1 MRVAAEILPHPE
13 HRSGRFILALCG
25 GMFFAPKDDREHQSR
40 KSVSG
45 EAVENVTGLGGKK
58 IKLNRLTCRF
68 AGAAI
73 LLVSAWLLPGIP
85 AVAQTAVKVSLDTR
99 FEATAAPFLLALDKG
114 YYRDEKLDVAIEP
127 GTNPLEPITRVASGT
142 HDIGFADINAMIRH
156 RDQNPNGAGKAVF
169 MVYNRHPYA
178 IIARK
183 SRGIEVPKDL
193 EGKKLGAP
201 VTDLASAAWKI
212 FAQANAIDASKVSVE
227 NVGIPVRE
235 PMLAAGQL
243 DAITGLSFSS
253 FVNLKD
259 RGVPADDI
267 VVLRMANHGVDLYG
281 NAIIVNPKFAAEKPE
296 AVAAFLRAFLKGLRE
311 TVRDPAHAVDSALR
325 RNELAT
331 KAVEVERLR
340 LAIHDNIVTP
350 EVREQGFGDV
360 DPARLEKS
368 IDQLALT
375 YEFKAKP
382 KPADV
387 FDPAFLPDAALRRVR

>member
-1 MRVAAEILPHPE
+1 
-13 HRSGRFILALCG
+13 
-25 GMFFAPKDDREHQSR
+25 
-40 KSVSG
+40 
-45 EAVENVTGLGGKK
+45 
-58 IKLNRLTCRF
+58 
-68 AGAAI
+68 
-73 LLVSAWLLPGIP
+73 
-85 AVAQTAVKVSLDTR
+85 
-99 FEATAAPFLLALDKG
+99 
-114 YYRDEKLDVAIEP
+114 
-127 GTNPLEPITRVASGT
+127 
-142 HDIGFADINAMIRH
+142 MIRH
-156 RDQNPNGAGKAVF
+156 RDQNPNGAVKAVF
-169 MVYNRHPYA
+169 MVYNRNPYA

-267 VVLRMANHGVDLYG
+267 VVLRMADHGVDLYG

-296 AVAAFLRAFLKGLRE
+296 AVAAFLRAFLKGLKE

-350 EVREQGFGDV
+350 EAREQGFGDV

-382 KPADV
+382 KPGDV
-387 FDPAFLPDAALRRVR
+387 FDAAFLPDAADRRVR